1 MGHGIGESGVLT
13 PAHWVDCAA
22 VGMADMTEPGAL
34 ERLLGEIVV
43 AGGTDAPQ
51 RICEAC
57 VAALPVDRAALTLM
71 SGADRQQPLWA
82 SDTVARALDELQF
95 SLGEGP
101 CVEAFVGRRP
111 VLVPDL
117 TETGDDRWPM
127 FAAAA
132 RRTPVR
138 ALFVLP
144 LQAGAITIGVLDLY
158 RDTPGM
164 LKPDELCGALRA
176 ADAAMWTL
184 LGLEENVTNHGEA
197 DGHGPTSV
205 DGQQP
210 GSELHRL
217 EVYQATGMILE
228 QMQVT
233 AEVALSAL
241 RANAFANDRTIL
253 EVARDVVA
261 RRLRFDKEKP

>member
-1 MGHGIGESGVLT
+1 
-13 PAHWVDCAA
+13 
-22 VGMADMTEPGAL
+22 
-34 ERLLGEIVV
+34 
-43 AGGTDAPQ
+43 
-51 RICEAC
+51 
-57 VAALPVDRAALTLM
+57 
-71 SGADRQQPLWA
+71 
-82 SDTVARALDELQF
+82 VARELDELQF

-101 CVEAFVGRRP
+101 CVEAFVGRHP

-164 LKPDELCGALRA
+164 LKPDELCGALCA

-184 LGLEENVTNHGEA
+184 LGLEENATNHGEA

>member
-13 PAHWVDCAA
+13 PAHRVDCAA

-51 RICEAC
+51 RICAAC

-82 SDTVARALDELQF
+82 SDTVARELDELQF

-101 CVEAFVGRRP
+101 CVEAFVGRHP

-184 LGLEENVTNHGEA
+184 LGLERTRPITAKPTGTA
-197 DGHGPTSV
+197 PPLWMGSSLGPNC
-205 DGQQP
+205 
-210 GSELHRL
+210 
-217 EVYQATGMILE
+217 
-228 QMQVT
+228 T
-233 AEVALSAL
+233 AWRSTRR
-241 RANAFANDRTIL
+241 RA
-253 EVARDVVA
+253 
-261 RRLRFDKEKP
+261 